1 MSKDQLSKQVDCS
14 LHLTTGFRARKLD
27 GMVENAY
34 ASHVKAW
41 STFDRDTSNFDQLIW
56 LPSTDSRVS
65 GYQPTSWLNTF
76 RIYYIGKAVT
86 MKNNSK

>member
-1 MSKDQLSKQVDCS
+1 MSKDQVSKQVDCS
-14 LHLTTGFRARKLD
+14 LTTDFRARKLD
-27 GMVENAY
+27 GMMENAY

-41 STFDRDTSNFDQLIW
+41 STFDRDTSDQLIW
-56 LPSTDSRVS
+56 PPSTDSRVS